1 MSETINATNPV
12 KLHFTRIRAE
22 GEKAFF
28 DDQTDIR
35 AILPAITEITLDVL
49 VQITDDAQL
58 KKDYDYLT
66 RCFRIFQIKVKED
79 PTDIVLLINE
89 FFRAISKVS
98 VKALA
103 RWSTTMYMLALTV
116 TALFDRRDAKTDAK
130 DVRKML
136 NTAKLSAFCAA
147 LPADMVEKINEC
159 YKKNGE
165 AFDEQYSPP
174 NDGSVKCLEFGNTV
188 VTDIKKLATLI
199 IGYEGPNDWELLAR
213 ACDDCFTSERGK
225 KLTDQELLII
235 GMAYPSY
242 DNPCVEMEGDN
253 TNAES
258 SR

>member
-1 MSETINATNPV
+1 MSETINAINPV

-49 VQITDDAQL
+49 TQITDDEQL
-58 KKDYDYLT
+58 RKDYDYLT

-89 FFRAISKVS
+89 YFRAIGKVS

-103 RWSTTMYMLALTV
+103 QWSTTMYILAMTV
-116 TALFDRRDAKTDAK
+116 NALFERRDAKTDAK
-130 DVRKML
+130 DIRKML
-136 NTAKLSAFCAA
+136 NTAKLSALSAA
-147 LPADMVEKINEC
+147 LPAELAEKVNEC
-159 YKKNGE
+159 FKHNNE
-165 AFDEQYSPP
+165 VFDEQYSPI
-174 NDGSVKCLEFGNTV
+174 NDGSVKSLEFGTTV
-188 VTDIKKLATLI
+188 ITDIKKLATLI

-225 KLTDQELLII
+225 KLSDQELLII

-242 DNPCVEMEGDN
+242 DNPCIEMEGDN
-253 TNAES
+253 NVEPA
-258 SR
+258 R